1 MLTKEESKVQKQ
13 LFWLKFDQYCD
24 TIPALAYRKKKW
36 ILYDTKIS
44 HVDLKFDV
52 CNNSAIV
59 ALELNH
65 RSEYRRFQ
73 AFEVVEKYK
82 ILLSE
87 GFMGGLIW
95 DFCYL
100 NENQQEVCRIYTEK
114 VNLNIY
120 KTSDWTSFYEFFCD
134 NMLQLQDNFLE
145 IQEALQDEL
154 TLLLREQ

>member
-1 MLTKEESKVQKQ
+1 MLTKEEHKAQKQ

-36 ILYDTKIS
+36 ILHDTKIS
-44 HVDLKFDV
+44 HVDLKFDISK
-52 CNNSAIV
+52 NSAIV

-73 AFEVVEKYK
+73 AFEVVEKYR

-87 GFMGGLIW
+87 GFAGGLIW
-95 DFCYL
+95 DSSYL
-100 NENQQEVCRIYTEK
+100 NENKQEVCRIYTEK
-114 VNLNIY
+114 ANLNILNS
-120 KTSDWTSFYEFFCD
+120 SDCTIIYEFFCD

-145 IQEALQDEL
+145 IQEALQEEL
-154 TLLLREQ
+154 TLLLREL